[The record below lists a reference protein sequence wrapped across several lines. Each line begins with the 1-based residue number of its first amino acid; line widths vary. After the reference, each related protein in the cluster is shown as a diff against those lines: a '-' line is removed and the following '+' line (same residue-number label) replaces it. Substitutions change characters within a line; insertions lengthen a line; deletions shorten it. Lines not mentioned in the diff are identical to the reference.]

1 VRNNEAIPLDTGGLI
16 LGSFPYPEYEE
27 AQVNLQSG
35 DILAFYTDGVTEAR
49 NDDGEEFGPERLVEL
64 VRTYRELGAME
75 MVRRICRDVH
85 NFQSDKF
92 SPDDLTLSI
101 VKCQ

>member
-1 VRNNEAIPLDTGGLI
+1 MRNNEAIPLDTGGLI

-27 AQVNLQSG
+27 ARVTLQSG
-35 DILAFYTDGVTEAR
+35 DILVFYTDGVTEAR
-49 NDDGEEFGPERLVEL
+49 NADGEEFETERLVEL
-64 VRTYRELGAME
+64 VRAYRELGAMD

-85 NFQSDKF
+85 HFQSDKF
-92 SPDDLTLSI
+92 SQDDLTLSI